1 MDSLLPQTPT
11 TCPKHVWWSLQDKS
25 CHKPFWLSG
34 PRGHSDDLWARHAFL
49 FTRAYYLWGG
59 GGGGGGEGGKSSLLW
74 PLLASELRS
83 VPGSK
88 FRNENFALMN
98 HKRTSKKKNTTTFPN
113 RRNKLRERVLPSAGS
128 ISRFSQRGLRFSPR
142 GLRSSFLGLRFSN
155 TPFGDTEKSKPQI
168 GFEPTTL
175 RVIPKHFFKPG

>member
-1 MDSLLPQTPT
+1 MTSGLVTP
-11 TCPKHVWWSLQDKS
+11 SS
-25 CHKPFWLSG
+25 S
-34 PRGHSDDLWARHAFL
+34 RGRII
-49 FTRAYYLWGG
+49 Y
-59 GGGGGGEGGKSSLLW
+59 GGEGGAGERGESPPFCDLSW
-74 PLLASELRS
+74 PLRS

>member
-34 PRGHSDDLWARHAFL
+34 PVATLMTSGLVTPSSSRWRIIYGGE
-49 FTRAYYLWGG
+49 GG
-59 GGGGGGEGGKSSLLW
+59 GGGDGGKSSLLW

-83 VPGSK
+83 VLGSK

-113 RRNKLRERVLPSAGS
+113 RRNKLRERVLPSVGS

-175 RVIPKHFFKPG
+175 RVIPKQFFKPG